1 MAPAHHQAAAATTV
15 TTQDIRRAQRAD
27 GPATVLAIATANPE
41 TRRSQ
46 DEYADFYFRVTKSEH
61 LPQLKEKLERI
72 CKKSGIENRYTYV
85 NDEVMKAHPEFS
97 DRKLPSLDARVEIA
111 SNAVPEL
118 AAAAAS
124 MAIAEWGRPAT
135 DITHLIFSTYSDLKA
150 PSSDRR
156 LASLLGL
163 RHTVCR
169 TILSLH
175 GCYGGCR
182 ALQLAKELAENN
194 RGARVLVACSEIS
207 LIAFYG
213 PEEGY
218 TDTDTLVAHALFGDG
233 SGAVIVGA
241 DPVDAVE
248 RPLFE
253 MAFASQ
259 TTVPDSEG
267 AITVQHKKGG
277 MEYHIARGLPEMLA
291 GNIKRCLA
299 DAFGAIGVAA
309 RWKDLFWAVHPGG
322 RRILDLIEEALGL
335 DNGAMAASRQ
345 VLREYGNMSGTT
357 VIFVLNELRRR
368 FAADGAEGADWGAL
382 MAFGPGITAETILL
396 RVASGLKGN

>member
-1 MAPAHHQAAAATTV
+1 
-15 TTQDIRRAQRAD
+15 
-27 GPATVLAIATANPE
+27 
-41 TRRSQ
+41 
-46 DEYADFYFRVTKSEH
+46 
-61 LPQLKEKLERI
+61 
-72 CKKSGIENRYTYV
+72 
-85 NDEVMKAHPEFS
+85 
-97 DRKLPSLDARVEIA
+97 
-111 SNAVPEL
+111 
-118 AAAAAS
+118 
-124 MAIAEWGRPAT
+124 
-135 DITHLIFSTYSDLKA
+135 
-150 PSSDRR
+150 
-156 LASLLGL
+156 
-163 RHTVCR
+163 
-169 TILSLH
+169 
-175 GCYGGCR
+175 
-182 ALQLAKELAENN
+182 
-194 RGARVLVACSEIS
+194 
-207 LIAFYG
+207 
-213 PEEGY
+213 
-218 TDTDTLVAHALFGDG
+218 
-233 SGAVIVGA
+233 
-241 DPVDAVE
+241 
-248 RPLFE
+248 